1 MIPVTAMHSLLH
13 SLQGRLLL
21 TYVALMLL
29 AIGGLVLWLGLRLQ
43 SATLE
48 ATQHDL
54 EIQSYV
60 MANGVRDS
68 LERVKEGKRL
78 DPRALD
84 ELLRLYSES
93 TGARVTVVG
102 NDMRVLYSTDPQV
115 PVQTED
121 DDRELEDAKGGHE
134 GADIRRDAWSNAD
147 RLFIA
152 TPVTEDNG
160 KAIGY
165 VQLSVP
171 MAPLYEEMRGTW
183 LMLVAAG
190 GVLLLLT
197 ALVSIWMARQIAR
210 PIQTLT
216 MATEDIA
223 AGRLDRSVTPDG
235 PDEIERLGRAF
246 NQMAD
251 QIRAMLDRQRS
262 FTAHAAH
269 ELRTPLTSLA
279 LRLEMLQSYRDRD
292 PTLEQSYLPQ
302 MERDVQHLRD
312 LVDHLLT
319 LAAVEE
325 QDQPVREP
333 VDLAPVLYEV
343 ADSVAPLARQAGL
356 TMDVDV
362 PAHLP
367 LVQGHKAQLRI
378 VPRNLLDNAIKYTP
392 SGGHV
397 TLAASATNGW
407 VTIRVADTGPGI
419 PPDILP
425 HIFERFY
432 RGNGKAARRSEG
444 TGLGLALVDSIVTSH
459 RGCVS
464 VSSEV
469 GKGTVFTVMLP
480 VGER

>member
-1 MIPVTAMHSLLH
+1 MRRVVRG
-13 SLQGRLLL
+13 LQGRLIL

-29 AIGGLVLWLGLRLQ
+29 GIGGLVLWLGLRLQ
-43 SATLE
+43 NAALD
-48 ATQHDL
+48 AARHDL

-60 MANGVRDS
+60 MANGVRDA
-68 LERVKEGKRL
+68 LEGVTGGKRL
-78 DPRALD
+78 DPRSLD
-84 ELLRLYSES
+84 ALLRLYSEG
-93 TGARVTVVG
+93 TGARVTLVG
-102 NDMRVLYSTDPQV
+102 DDLRVLYSTDPQV
-115 PVQTED
+115 RLQTED
-121 DDRELEDAKGGHE
+121 DEGEIE
-134 GADIRRDAWSNAD
+134 GARAGHDAAEIRRDAWSNAE

-160 KAIGY
+160 KTLGY

-171 MAPLYEEMRGTW
+171 MTPLYDQMRGTW

-197 ALVSIWMARQIAR
+197 ALVSVGVARQIAR

-216 MATEDIA
+216 AATEDIA
-223 AGRLDRSVTPDG
+223 AGHLDRAVTPSG

-246 NQMAD
+246 NGMAD
-251 QIRAMLDRQRS
+251 QIRAMLERQRS

-279 LRLEMLQSYRDRD
+279 LRLEMLQTYGGTD
-292 PTLEQSYLPQ
+292 PSMTQGYLPQ

-325 QDQPVREP
+325 QDQPLREL
-333 VDLAPVLYEV
+333 VDLAPLLYEV
-343 ADSVAPLARQAGL
+343 ADSVAPLARNAGL
-356 TMDVDV
+356 TLRVDV

-367 LVQGHKAQLRI
+367 PVLAHKAQMRI
-378 VPRNLLDNAIKYTP
+378 VVRNLLDNAVKYTP
-392 SGGHV
+392 QGGQV
-397 TLAASATNGW
+397 TLLGRAAHDV
-407 VTIRVADTGPGI
+407 VTVQVADTGPGI
-419 PPDILP
+419 PPDALP

-444 TGLGLALVDSIVTSH
+444 TGLGLALVETVVASH
-459 RGCVS
+459 GGRVS
-464 VSSEV
+464 VASEV
-469 GKGTVFTVMLP
+469 GQGTTFTVMLP
-480 VGER
+480 VART

>member
-1 MIPVTAMHSLLH
+1 MRNLFH
-13 SLQGRLLL
+13 SLQGRLIL
-21 TYVALMLL
+21 TYVALMLF

-43 SATLE
+43 NAALQ
-48 ATQHDL
+48 AARHDL

-68 LERVKEGKRL
+68 LEAVKQGKRPDARSL
-78 DPRALD
+78 DS
-84 ELLRLYSES
+84 LLRLYSEG
-93 TGARVTVVG
+93 TGARVTLVG
-102 NDMRVLYSTDPQV
+102 DNLRVLYSTDTQV

-121 DDRELEDAKGGHE
+121 DSAEIEDARGGRD
-134 GADIRRDAWSNAD
+134 GSGIRRDEWSNAE

-160 KAIGY
+160 KTLGY

-171 MAPLYEEMRGTW
+171 MAPLYEQMRGTW
-183 LMLVAAG
+183 LMLFAAG
-190 GVLLLLT
+190 GVLLLAT

-216 MATEDIA
+216 TATEDIA
-223 AGRLDRSVTPDG
+223 AGHLDRSVTPSG
-235 PDEIERLGRAF
+235 PDEIERLGNAF

-251 QIRAMLDRQRS
+251 QIRAMIERQRS

-279 LRLEMLQSYRDRD
+279 LRLEMLQTYADKD
-292 PTLEQSYLPQ
+292 PAMTRAYLPQ
-302 MERDVQHLRD
+302 MERDVQHLRG

-325 QDQPVREP
+325 QDQPVREL

-343 ADSVAPLARQAGL
+343 ADSVALLARQACL
-356 TMDVDV
+356 ALRVDV

-367 LVQGHKAQLRI
+367 GVLAHRAQMRI
-378 VPRNLLDNAIKYTP
+378 VVRNLLDNAVKYTP
-392 SGGHV
+392 QGGQV
-397 TLAASATNGW
+397 TLSANAGHDL
-407 VTIRVADTGPGI
+407 VTIQVADTGPGI
-419 PPDILP
+419 PADALP

-444 TGLGLALVDSIVTSH
+444 TGLGLALVESIVTSH
-459 RGCVS
+459 GGRVS
-464 VSSEV
+464 VSSET
-469 GKGTVFTVMLP
+469 GKGAVFTVTLP
-480 VGER
+480 VVKT

>member
-1 MIPVTAMHSLLH
+1 MRSVFH

-43 SATLE
+43 NATVE
-48 ATQHDL
+48 ATRHDL

-60 MANGVRDS
+60 MANGLRDA
-68 LERVKEGKRL
+68 LEKVKEGKRL
-78 DPRALD
+78 DARALD
-84 ELLRLYSES
+84 EQLRLYSEG

-102 NDMRVLYSTDPQV
+102 NDMRVLYSTDAQV

-121 DDRELEDAKGGHE
+121 DDREVEEAKGGHE
-134 GADIRRDAWSNAD
+134 ASDIRRDAWSNAE

-152 TPVTEDNG
+152 TPVTEDDG
-160 KAIGY
+160 KTIGF

-171 MAPLYEEMRGTW
+171 MAPLYEQMRGTW

-190 GVLLLLT
+190 GVLLLAT
-197 ALVSIWMARQIAR
+197 ALVSVWMARQIAR

-216 MATEDIA
+216 TATEDIA
-223 AGRLDRSVTPDG
+223 AGRLDRSVLPSG

-246 NQMAD
+246 NQMAN
-251 QIRAMLDRQRS
+251 QIRAMLDRERS

-292 PTLEQSYLPQ
+292 PALAQSYLPQ

-319 LAAVEE
+319 LAAVEG
-325 QDQPVREP
+325 QDQPAREP

-356 TMDVDV
+356 TLRVDV
-362 PAHLP
+362 PEHLP
-367 LVQGHKAQLRI
+367 AVLAHKDQMRI
-378 VPRNLLDNAIKYTP
+378 VVRNLLDNAVKYTP
-392 SGGHV
+392 AGGHA
-397 TLAASATNGW
+397 TLAASGANGW
-407 VTIRVADTGPGI
+407 VTIRVTDTGPGI
-419 PPDILP
+419 PPDALP

-432 RGNGKAARRSEG
+432 RGNGKAARRAEG
-444 TGLGLALVDSIVTSH
+444 AGLGLALVESIVTSH
-459 RGCVS
+459 GGCVD

-469 GKGTVFTVMLP
+469 GQGTVFTVMLP
-480 VGER
+480 VAGRSDGVMG